1 MKTLFTIIGVC
12 IVVIATILPNTASA
26 SYWNVTF
33 TAERV
38 TQVGMVDDGETIFQ
52 GDPDLF
58 FAMQIYVQGSYQGN
72 EVTQI
77 FFQDSYV
84 STTDW
89 NFQDKE
95 VSLTNVFTSS
105 TFSPTVL
112 FSFWLYDDDYPLG
125 APDLLGVD
133 SFSSE
138 SSIASESSFND
149 NFRWASLP
157 IPLTSDGSGWQHN
170 YILDYSV
177 SIEAVPVPPAVWLFG
192 SGLLGLIGVARRKV
206 RV

>member
-95 VSLTNVFTSS
+95 VSLTNVWRN
-105 TFSPTVL
+105 PEGRVL
-112 FSFWLYDDDYPLG
+112 WL
-125 APDLLGVD
+125 
-133 SFSSE
+133 E
-138 SSIASESSFND
+138 ETN
-149 NFRWASLP
+149 
-157 IPLTSDGSGWQHN
+157 
-170 YILDYSV
+170 ILAQAKV
-177 SIEAVPVPPAVWLFG
+177 SQVFDIEITKENNGTL
-192 SGLLGLIGVARRKV
+192 
-206 RV
+206 